1 MSTADAGLWFEL
13 DQDPEVMR
21 YLNDCVPTPREDIDG
36 YFVPRIAAFTDPS
49 TGCGLWEVADK
60 RSGEYLGWILVRQ
73 YGFGTDYH
81 EPDNLEL
88 GWRLKR
94 HCWNRG
100 IATEAARAIL
110 KVVASNPAIR
120 VISSI
125 SDPDNLASIAVMKKL
140 GMHYLGKRVHHTPK
154 RLFQC
159 VYYEMPA
166 GSVGEQARYLR
177 MDAQTLKDLE
187 VFESSV
193 GGHSLFD
200 LCNHTHSKSGAQA
213 LRRRMENPFS
223 EAERIRSVQ
232 RSLQFINANR
242 KVFDGLPPFIT
253 TYNVERYLQ
262 NSLPP
267 VLADNW
273 LDFLVQVI
281 NIVMTDS
288 RRYDA
293 ITQGVGVTSALVSSL
308 RILAGNPALASLPD
322 CELAGMLDELRT
334 LLARPA
340 IVKAPTK
347 AHWELNAWKVLRC
360 DQIFRME
367 DKDTIARL
375 LQLVFELDALISL
388 ADTTRQGA
396 FIMPEIMQGPLAV
409 DAEAVVH
416 PLVADAVSNPF
427 RLDQQQRLL
436 FLTGPNMAGKTTYLR
451 SIAVALYFAHLGM
464 GVPARSFRFVP
475 AQVLFSSI
483 ALTDNLHSGVSFFLA
498 EGLRVKA
505 IAEALAQGLRVVALM
520 DEPFKGTNVK
530 DAFDASLAI
539 VQRFAARED
548 CLFMFSSHLIELSEQ
563 LGHIEHIDCRYFEAR
578 EDQGTLAFEY
588 RLREGVS
595 SQRLGMRV
603 LQEQGIFELLDREQ
617 PATTHE

>member
-1 MSTADAGLWFEL
+1 MSAADADLWFEL

-21 YLNDCVPTPREDIDG
+21 FLNDGIPTPREDIND
-36 YFVPRIAAFTDPS
+36 YFVPRVEAFTDPS

-81 EPDNLEL
+81 EQDNLEF

-100 IATEAARAIL
+100 IATEAVRAIL
-110 KVVASNPAIR
+110 KVVCSNPAIR

-125 SDPDNLASIAVMKKL
+125 ADPDNLASIGVMKKL
-140 GMHYLGKRVHHTPK
+140 GMHYVGKRMHHTPK

-166 GSVGEQARYLR
+166 GSAETHTQHLR

-187 VFESSV
+187 VFDASV
-193 GGHSLFD
+193 GGHTLFE

-223 EAERIRSVQ
+223 DRDRIRSVQ
-232 RSLQFINANR
+232 RSLDFINTNR
-242 KVFDGLPPFIT
+242 NVFDGLPPFIT

-273 LDFLVQVI
+273 LDFLVQVL

-293 ITQGVGVTSALVSSL
+293 ITQGAGVTSALIISL
-308 RILAGNPALASLPD
+308 RTLVGNAALDTPPE
-322 CELAGMLDELRT
+322 CELNDMLEEIRT

-340 IVKAPTK
+340 MVKAPTK
-347 AHWELNAWKVLRC
+347 AHWELNAWKVLRS
-360 DQIFRME
+360 DQIFRMDE
-367 DKDTIARL
+367 KDTIARL
-375 LQLVFELDALISL
+375 LQLVFELDALISM
-388 ADTTRQGA
+388 ADTTRQGG

-409 DAEAVVH
+409 EAEAVVH
-416 PLVADAVSNPF
+416 PLVPDAISNPF

-505 IAEALAQGLRVVALM
+505 IAEALAQGLRIVALM

-588 RLREGVS
+588 KLREGVS

-603 LQEQGIFELLDREQ
+603 LQEQGIFELLDREHT
-617 PATTHE
+617 ATTYQ